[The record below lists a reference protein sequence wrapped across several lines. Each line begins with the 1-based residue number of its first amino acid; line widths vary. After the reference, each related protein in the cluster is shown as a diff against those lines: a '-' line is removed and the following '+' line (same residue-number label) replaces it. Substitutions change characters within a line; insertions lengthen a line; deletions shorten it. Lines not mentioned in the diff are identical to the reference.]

1 MRLSRALPALLF
13 LAAPARLITAQG
25 ECPVETLTPAVL
37 TTVTLTVNRAVQSDS
52 ASAPKALRDAMK
64 GLSDEKKFAA
74 NLVGAGFLKAQIY
87 VLWMHQAGTA
97 ETMTLEQLGVSLPK
111 GQPNQ
116 SVDLARAADSLLKAV
131 EAAGPACAEMTLQ
144 WRQSK
149 PWTDRIN
156 RAYTAFGAGN
166 IDSASYWAERAS
178 LLYATSPFVHNI
190 NAQLA
195 SAKGDTPTMLAQL
208 RLAVAAAAKDT
219 SLAETEKQL
228 RFQLASTAQTYAM
241 TGGAAQKAALNA
253 EALALFQGLLESYPG
268 TMDGTYA
275 FSAGSEI
282 VQMQGDSV
290 AMRAFLAPLVASPA
304 KYTDLTLLLGAEMAR
319 ASQRSAD
326 AIALYSGALA
336 KNANIRDANYFLA
349 FLYYEAKQ
357 ADKMLPLT
365 DRLITIDPSN
375 GDNYLMK
382 AYAYQLLVSAEK
394 DAKKKAE
401 YQRVQDS
408 LSAEEGKLAAAHKM
422 QITRFERRPQGA
434 ALGGAVEN
442 LAKVARPFTV
452 TVEFMDST
460 GVVLETMTAEV
471 PETAPGARGEFSL
484 EPTKPGI
491 VAFRYRPLVMPPPT
505 PARQTAPAARP
516 TAPVRKP

>member
-1 MRLSRALPALLF
+1 MRLSRALPVVVL
-13 LAAPARLITAQG
+13 LAAPLRLVHAQG
-25 ECPVETLTPAVL
+25 DCPVETLSPAAL
-37 TTVTLTVNRAVQSDS
+37 TTVTLSVNRAVQADS

-64 GLSDEKKFAA
+64 GLNDEKKFAS

-87 VLWMHQAGTA
+87 VLWMHQGGAG
-97 ETMTLEQLGVSLPK
+97 ETMTLEQLGANVPK
-111 GQPNQ
+111 AQAGQ
-116 SVDLARAADSLLKAV
+116 SIDLARAADSLLKAV
-131 EAAGPACAEMTLQ
+131 EAAGPACADLTLQ

-149 PWTDRIN
+149 PWTERIN
-156 RAYTAFGAGN
+156 TASTALGAGN

-195 SAKGDTPTMLAQL
+195 SAKGDTPKMLAEL

-241 TGGAAQKAALNA
+241 TDGAAQKAALNA
-253 EALALFQGLLESYPG
+253 EALGIFQGLLAKYPG

-282 VQMQGDSV
+282 VQLQADT
-290 AMRAFLAPLVASPA
+290 AATRAFLAPLVAAPA
-304 KYTDLTLLLGAEMAR
+304 TYTDLTLLLGAEMAR
-319 ASQRSAD
+319 SSQRSSD
-326 AIALYSGALA
+326 AIALYAGALA

-349 FLYYEAKQ
+349 YLYYEAKQ
-357 ADKMLPLT
+357 PAKMLPLT

-382 AYAYQLLVSAEK
+382 AYAYSLMTAAEK
-394 DAKKKAE
+394 DVKKRAE
-401 YQRVQDS
+401 YQRLQDS

-422 QITRFERRPQGA
+422 QITRFERKAQGA

-452 TVEFMDST
+452 TVEFMDT
-460 GVVLETMTAEV
+460 QGTVLETMTAQV
-471 PETAPGARGEFSL
+471 PETAPGARGEFML
-484 EPTKPGI
+484 EPTKAGI
-491 VAFRYRPLVMPPPT
+491 VAFRYLPLTLPPAA
-505 PARQTAPAARP
+505 PARAASPARP
-516 TAPVRKP
+516 ATPVRRP